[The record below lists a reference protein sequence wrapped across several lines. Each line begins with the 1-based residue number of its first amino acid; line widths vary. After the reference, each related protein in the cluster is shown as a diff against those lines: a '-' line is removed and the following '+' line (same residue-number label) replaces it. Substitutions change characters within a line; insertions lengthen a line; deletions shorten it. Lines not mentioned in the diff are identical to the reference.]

1 MSFGTVKIGTA
12 SVKYSELAAK
22 RLFLEFCDRRTDR
35 NRNQDS
41 DLKSNDSDVDT
52 GNVLVVT
59 LNGNSSELGAS
70 LTKVNNTI
78 KYNPSELIN
87 IE

>member
-1 MSFGTVKIGTA
+1 M
-12 SVKYSELAAK
+12 
-22 RLFLEFCDRRTDR
+22 TDEQTEIEI
-35 NRNQDS
+35 QDS

-70 LTKVNNTI
+70 IKLITLSSTI
-78 KYNPSELIN
+78 PRTHQY
-87 IE
+87 